1 MSNLS
6 NLMQN
11 GSVQPAEPVVYESMT
26 EDQMSQIMMI
36 ALEDAAIEEM
46 QESVSN
52 DGGQSILEGAIPED
66 LVVMEK
72 TIVRMDKQAKKQ
84 RAYKLAIL
92 QCAKDDDNKDYKK
105 LETIWKMEKY
115 LMRRLEKRYAQK
127 ARSRMKQTAKKAN
140 GPGLVEKVKH
150 ALSKPTLTRSQ
161 RETQKALSGQTKIPS
176 QVKSQF
182 TSISAKIGNKI

>member
-11 GSVQPAEPVVYESMT
+11 GSVQPAEPEVFESMT

-36 ALEDAAIEEM
+36 AMEDAAIEEM

>member
-11 GSVQPAEPVVYESMT
+11 GSVQPAEPEVFESMT

-36 ALEDAAIEEM
+36 AMEDAAIEGM